1 MKDSTKE
8 KRSSDDA
15 SHVGLGSS
23 WRFQMPQGNRK
34 EPPTVTLML
43 LMLAMRA
50 GMGAR
55 VEHVYLGSSLSSSC
69 PAGNAGACRQTLY
82 NKNANN
88 TLIHHR
94 V

>member
-50 GMGAR
+50 RRGGG
-55 VEHVYLGSSLSSSC
+55 GSGGTRILRLKLKQFVS
-69 PAGNAGACRQTLY
+69 CRQCR
-82 NKNANN
+82 
-88 TLIHHR
+88 R
-94 V
+94 VPPDPIQ